1 MKFSFGDCRK
11 IMKAEKETLDI
22 QQITPYEQ
30 QFASKRIFWVFLTY
44 ISKQLLVRSGDF
56 PV

>member
-1 MKFSFGDCRK
+1 
-11 IMKAEKETLDI
+11 MKAEKETLDI